1 MSVEVEVLGGAR
13 EVGRASIAVRY
24 RGRVL
29 LLDAGVNFD
38 EEDRPIFARTVPPR
52 DVDGIVLTHA
62 HLDHIGTAPAYYIT
76 YQPPLIATKPTLDMA
91 RLMWADFLKL
101 NGYYSLYEEGEVKR
115 ALEAAVHARY
125 YSPIR
130 VGEDF
135 VVTLF
140 PAGHI
145 PGSAMVLVE
154 VGGRRILYTGD
165 VNTIYTKLMEPARVD
180 GMPEVDL
187 MIMEATYGSST
198 HPPRRVMEER
208 LVAIVEEVVDRGG
221 TVLIPAF
228 SISRGQEVMMILAE
242 RDLGVDVAVDGMI
255 RQVTDVFLEN
265 PSYIRNVDL
274 LARAKEEFH
283 FVQGW
288 QDRRRVW
295 KRPGV
300 IIASAGMLKG
310 GPSLYYLKKLMGN
323 PRNAIVMVSFQAPG
337 TPGRRIL
344 EEGVFAETE
353 EPVRARVEWLDL
365 SSHADK
371 RGLLELV
378 ARVRPKRVM
387 IVHSEGSTAEYFA
400 KLVEEKL
407 GIETIVAEEA
417 RRYPV
422 EA

>member
-24 RGRVL
+24 KGRVL

-38 EEDRPIFARTVPPR
+38 EEDHPVFARTVPPR
-52 DVDGIVLTHA
+52 DVEGIVLTHA

-76 YQPPLIATKPTLDMA
+76 YQPPVVATRPTLEMG
-91 RLMWADFLKL
+91 RLMWEDFLKL
-101 NGYYSLYEEGEVKR
+101 NGYYSMYEDAEVKR
-115 ALEAAVHARY
+115 LLESALVTGY
-125 YSPIR
+125 YSPVR
-130 VGEDF
+130 LGEF
-135 VVTLF
+135 TVTLY

-154 VGGRRILYTGD
+154 VGGKRILYTGD

-180 GMPEVDL
+180 GMPSVDL
-187 MIMEATYGSST
+187 MIMEATYGAST
-198 HPPRRVMEER
+198 HPPRRVVEER
-208 LVAIVEEVVDRGG
+208 LIAIIEEVVDRGG
-221 TVLIPAF
+221 TVLVPAF

-255 RQVTDVFLEN
+255 RKVTEVFLEN
-265 PSYIRNVDL
+265 PSYIRNVEL
-274 LARAKEEFH
+274 LARAREEFH

-288 QDRRRVW
+288 QDRRKVW

-310 GPSLYYLKKLMGN
+310 GPSLYYLKKLMSN
-323 PRNAIVMVSFQAPG
+323 PKNAIVMVSFQAPG

-344 EEGVFAETE
+344 EEGLFHETG
-353 EPVRARVEWLDL
+353 EPIRARVEWLDL

-378 ARVRPKRVM
+378 ARVKPRKVL
-387 IVHSEGSTAEYFA
+387 IVHSDSGVADYFA
-400 KLVEEKL
+400 GLVKEKL
-407 GIETIVAEEA
+407 GFDVEVAEDGVV
-417 RRYPV
+417 YNV
-422 EA
+422 E

>member
-76 YQPPLIATKPTLDMA
+76 YQPPVVATKPTFEMA

-101 NGYYSLYEEGEVKR
+101 NGYYSMYEDAEVKR
-115 ALEAAVHARY
+115 LMEAAVYARY
-125 YSPIR
+125 YSPMRI
-130 VGEDF
+130 GEDF
-135 VVTLF
+135 VVTLY

-180 GMPEVDL
+180 GMPDVDL

-198 HPPRRVMEER
+198 HPPRRVVEER
-208 LVAIVEEVVDRGG
+208 LIGIIEEVVDRGG

-228 SISRGQEVMMILAE
+228 SISRGQEVMMVLAE
-242 RDLGVDVAVDGMI
+242 RDLGIDVAVDGMI
-255 RQVTDVFLEN
+255 RQVTEVFLEN

-274 LARAKEEFH
+274 LVKAREEFH

-288 QDRRRVW
+288 QDRRKVW
-295 KRPGV
+295 RKPGV

-310 GPSLYYLKKLMGN
+310 GPSLYYLRKLMGN
-323 PRNAIVMVSFQAPG
+323 PKNAIVMVSFQAPG

-344 EEGVFAETE
+344 EEGVFSETE
-353 EPVRARVEWLDL
+353 EPVKARVEWLDF

-378 ARVRPKRVM
+378 ARVKPRKVLV
-387 IVHSEGSTAEYFA
+387 VHSESNTADYFA
-400 KLVEEKL
+400 KLVRERL
-407 GIETIVAEEA
+407 GVEAEVAEED
-417 RRYPV
+417 RRYRV
-422 EA
+422 E

>member
-13 EVGRASIAVRY
+13 EVGRASIALRY
-24 RGRVL
+24 KGRVL

-38 EEDRPIFARTVPPR
+38 EEDKPVFARTVPPR

-76 YQPPLIATKPTLDMA
+76 YQPPIIATKPTFEMA
-91 RLMWADFLKL
+91 RLMWEDFLKL
-101 NGYYSLYEEGEVKR
+101 NGYYSMYEDAEVKR
-115 ALEAAVHARY
+115 LMEAAVYARY

-130 VGEDF
+130 VGDEF
-135 VVTLF
+135 SVTLY

-145 PGSAMVLVE
+145 PGSAMVYVE

-180 GMPEVDL
+180 GMPPVDL
-187 MIMEATYGSST
+187 MIMEATYGAST
-198 HPPRRVMEER
+198 HPPRKIVEER

-242 RDLGVDVAVDGMI
+242 RDLGIDVAVDGMV
-255 RQVTDVFLEN
+255 RQVTDIFLEN
-265 PSYIRNVDL
+265 PSYIRNVEL
-274 LARAKEEFH
+274 LAKAREEFL

-288 QDRRRVW
+288 QDRRKVW

-310 GPSLYYLKKLMGN
+310 GPSLYYLKKIMGN
-323 PRNAIVMVSFQAPG
+323 PKNAVVMVSFQAPG
-337 TPGRRIL
+337 TPGRKIL
-344 EEGVFAETE
+344 EEGLFHETG
-353 EPVRARVEWLDL
+353 EPIRARVEWLDL
-365 SSHADK
+365 SSHADR

-378 ARVRPKRVM
+378 ARIKPAKVL
-387 IVHSEGSTAEYFA
+387 IVHSDGTVADSFA
-400 KLVEEKL
+400 QLVRDKL
-407 GIETIVAEEA
+407 GVDVEVAEEG
-417 RRYPV
+417 RKYTL
-422 EA
+422 